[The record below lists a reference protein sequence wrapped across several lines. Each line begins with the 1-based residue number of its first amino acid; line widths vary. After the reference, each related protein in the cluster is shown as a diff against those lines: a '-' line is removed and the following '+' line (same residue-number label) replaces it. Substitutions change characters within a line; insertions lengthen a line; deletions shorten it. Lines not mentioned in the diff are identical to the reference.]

1 MEQRF
6 SDLII
11 LLASGINQRRMYFDD
26 HPKVRAFSRDFTIQ
40 LADLLKEEAGS
51 EFAFGVFNGKFVR
64 KGKYLVGPS
73 IAGRS
78 LIAMAETLKCGGFVF
93 RLPIEPEDLITFFR
107 LGAGLKEPPG
117 DIEAS
122 RRLFASQGIGHIG
135 ISPPFTE
142 NGGRLGPAGTEAAP
156 APEESQED
164 MLGDDFAPLME
175 VYQSLYDL
183 VAVNSELTHRG
194 RDADIDGAR
203 AVGERLVRTGGDGV
217 MDVMQFIR
225 YPDYDSY
232 TIGHSVR
239 VAALSVVVG
248 RKLGLSEE
256 IVGELAS
263 AGLLHDLGKGKVPD
277 EILFKPDKLD
287 AAERAVMESH
297 PALGAQMLIAGGDA
311 SELVVSAAW
320 GHHIRHD
327 GGGYPRMPAWHRRSF
342 AAAIVHVCDVFEA
355 LTATRPYKAPLSPR
369 RAYQIMF
376 GDRGAYAPQP
386 LAALVLA
393 LGLYPP
399 GSEIM
404 LSDGRRAVVTS
415 PGPDLDNP
423 RVRVTH
429 DQIGRPLAAG
439 SRPLLDIGR
448 ESGVGVS
455 EIFMIGAEAD

>member
-1 MEQRF
+1 
-6 SDLII
+6 
-11 LLASGINQRRMYFDD
+11 
-26 HPKVRAFSRDFTIQ
+26 
-40 LADLLKEEAGS
+40 
-51 EFAFGVFNGKFVR
+51 
-64 KGKYLVGPS
+64 
-73 IAGRS
+73 
-78 LIAMAETLKCGGFVF
+78 
-93 RLPIEPEDLITFFR
+93 
-107 LGAGLKEPPG
+107 
-117 DIEAS
+117 
-122 RRLFASQGIGHIG
+122 
-135 ISPPFTE
+135 
-142 NGGRLGPAGTEAAP
+142 
-156 APEESQED
+156 
-164 MLGDDFAPLME
+164 
-175 VYQSLYDL
+175 
-183 VAVNSELTHRG
+183 
-194 RDADIDGAR
+194 
-203 AVGERLVRTGGDGV
+203 
-217 MDVMQFIR
+217 
-225 YPDYDSY
+225 
-232 TIGHSVR
+232 
-239 VAALSVVVG
+239 
-248 RKLGLSEE
+248 
-256 IVGELAS
+256 
-263 AGLLHDLGKGKVPD
+263 
-277 EILFKPDKLD
+277 
-287 AAERAVMESH
+287 
-297 PALGAQMLIAGGDA
+297 MLIAGGDA

-439 SRPLLDIGR
+439 SRPLLDLGR

-455 EIFMIGAEAD
+455 EIIMIGAEAD